1 MFFKEKERLLM
12 VLVTLVFLLASL
24 AYWFTLEE
32 KRLLGKLAVFNAL
45 EFKDKLVFLE
55 SVMEKEGI
63 VAGWK
68 LLESADVPSVGP
80 LPYFVGTY
88 IYKKHGSQGIK
99 LCPDSFRLGCRGGLL
114 KATVATEGLN
124 VLKDLKDECDLK
136 GLGKTCG
143 HGLGHGFSQF
153 TNFDIKKSLEY
164 CDQLTSYAQV
174 PCYGGVFQEYWEF
187 GPEYMF
193 SKDDVWKMCRDLPE
207 RHRSVC
213 AFNLRDM
220 WEVRYQLDNSESMTL
235 CISAD
240 DRTTRVGC
248 LLGAGFRIVKQND
261 GKVRDVI
268 TSCIEVFPEKY
279 RPLCFI
285 SASNVFAVY
294 KYDDWQNS
302 VKVVCDELDGE
313 MKSACRNAAEVKT
326 LFETETVLKEFLF
339 Y

>member
-1 MFFKEKERLLM
+1 MFFKEKDRILT

-24 AYWFTLEE
+24 AYGVTLEE
-32 KRLLGKLAVFNAL
+32 KRSFEKLAVFNAL
-45 EFKDKLVFLE
+45 IFKDKLVFLE

-99 LCPDSFRLGCRGGLL
+99 LCPNSFRLGCRGGLL
-114 KATVATEGLN
+114 KAAVAAEGLN
-124 VLKDLKDECDLK
+124 VIKDLKNECASK

-143 HGLGHGFSQF
+143 HGFGHGLSKF

-164 CDQLTSYAQV
+164 CDQLRYAKV

-207 RHRSVC
+207 RHLSVC

-220 WEVRYQLDNSESMTL
+220 WEARYQLDNSESMAL
-235 CISAD
+235 CVSAD
-240 DRTTRVGC
+240 ERTTRVGC
-248 LLGAGFRIVKQND
+248 LLGAGFKIVKQNN

-268 TSCIEVFPEKY
+268 TSCNEVFPEKY

-285 SASNVFAVY
+285 SASNVFVVY
-294 KYDDWQNS
+294 AYDDWRNS
-302 VKVVCDELDGE
+302 VKAVCNELNGE
-313 MKSACRNAAEVKT
+313 MKSACRNAAEIQT